1 MSYDYSNRSATN
13 NDAEYSFDKLHRLL
27 PPNAYYYLTSSAPK
41 NVTSGE
47 AAYKRARENC
57 IDLFR
62 EQRLK
67 LGIKILEKHVK
78 TESDK
83 LKYQLSSLH
92 IDCNYFDSLGQAI
105 IKCAPKTGKTPEEN
119 MYELAFTLMRESR
132 SADVTQSAAETDVD
146 PDGYDYD
153 DYEESPYK
161 LLNKMIPLELSNY
174 GMIRYYASMFAYLFA
189 YAGTP
194 LFKYYESKNSLML
207 SPGFFRYV
215 ADRFDDYRASHDI
228 DTETDLVKHLCN
240 LPTTYEPLVALP
252 WFKDTF
258 DKIAEKE
265 VDGTTAAEDVADSS
279 NRLYRE
285 FHDLADVFCKL
296 DR

>member
-1 MSYDYSNRSATN
+1 MSYDPNNRSATN

-27 PPNAYYYLTSSAPK
+27 PPNAYYYLTGFAPK
-41 NVTSGE
+41 NETSGE
-47 AAYKRARENC
+47 DAYNRAYRNC
-57 IDLFR
+57 IDFTR
-62 EQRLK
+62 EKRLE
-67 LGIKILEKHVK
+67 LGRKILEKHVK
-78 TESDK
+78 TEIDK
-83 LKYQLSSLH
+83 NKYHISSLY
-92 IDCNYFDSLGQAI
+92 IDCEYFDSLGQALL
-105 IKCAPKTGKTPEEN
+105 KFASKNGKTAEEN
-119 MYELAFTLMRESR
+119 MYELAFALMEEYRNS
-132 SADVTQSAAETDVD
+132 DVTQFAVVADID
-146 PDGYDYD
+146 PDGCEYE

-161 LLNKMIPLELSNY
+161 LLNKMTPLELSNY
-174 GMIRYYASMFAYLFA
+174 GTLQHYASVFAYLFA

-194 LFKYYESKNSLML
+194 LFKYYESKTSLMF

-215 ADRFDDYRASHDI
+215 VKRFDGYRASHNVK
-228 DTETDLVKHLCN
+228 TEADLIKHIAA

-265 VDGTTAAEDVADSS
+265 VDGTTAAEDVANSS

-285 FHDLADVFCKL
+285 LRELADIFCKL